1 MKEVWVVFYVSGYTS
16 EATTDLF
23 LNYEDAYNY
32 YINQIKMIYP
42 GVDDYKVEDVIK
54 AIENKEIIDTE
65 DVSLYGYDLTFDGIE
80 VYERI
85 DLYKQEVR

>member
-1 MKEVWVVFYVSGYTS
+1 MKEVWVVLYASGYTS

-32 YINQIKMIYP
+32 YIEQVKMIYSD
-42 GVDDYKVEDVIK
+42 GDDYKVEDIIR
-54 AIENKEIIDTE
+54 AIENKEVIETE
-65 DVSLYGYDLTFDGIE
+65 GVSLYGYDLTFDCIE

-85 DLYKQEVR
+85 DLYKQEIL